1 MVLPLLHNAVAVNC
15 WLAPLANDSVAGVNE
30 SDVSVPAGAVTV
42 TTAVSRSVPP
52 ECATITRYVP
62 PVVGAVYRPV
72 EVIIPPVAEY
82 VTGGNV
88 VAPVLQFAV
97 AANCCVAPAFTVA
110 VFGLIVSV
118 VSWAVGVV
126 VGAETITA
134 AVSARPQAQ
143 FAITIKEPTN
153 WPAVYKPLLE
163 IVPPVAV

>member
-1 MVLPLLHNAVAVNC
+1 
-15 WLAPLANDSVAGVNE
+15 
-30 SDVSVPAGAVTV
+30 
-42 TTAVSRSVPP
+42 
-52 ECATITRYVP
+52 
-62 PVVGAVYRPV
+62 VVGAVYRPV

-134 AVSARPQAQ
+134 AVSPRPQAQ